1 MNSEKKQTI
10 FLVLIFILII
20 VLIITIVI
28 FIKYKNLIIEDT
40 LTYGMKS
47 HDFQYCS
54 CIDNSGQTWESY
66 EGGFIKNKQSNLI
79 NSQEIMEGILDREPI
94 EYK

>member
-1 MNSEKKQTI
+1 MHSERKQTI

-20 VLIITIVI
+20 ALIVAIV
-28 FIKYKNLIIEDT
+28 FLIKYKNLIITDA

-66 EGGFIKNKQSNLI
+66 DGGFIKNKKELVI
-79 NSQEIMEGILDREPI
+79 FDGAG
-94 EYK
+94 

>member
-1 MNSEKKQTI
+1 MHSEKKQTI

-20 VLIITIVI
+20 ALIITIVM

-47 HDFQYCS
+47 HGFQYCS

-66 EGGFIKNKQSNLI
+66 DGGFIKNKKELVIFNGS
-79 NSQEIMEGILDREPI
+79 G
-94 EYK
+94 